1 MKKIKF
7 SLSKQLI
14 IITLVS
20 LVLMIG
26 LISLILPK
34 SLEPYFEDTVYSY
47 LSKPLEVMGKNHN
60 FEEDTENVLY
70 IQSINGNFV
79 SNKDYKEIIDIDS
92 LDMIKSYIEGDH
104 GKFTINNKTYY
115 YSVKGRE
122 KVIALTNDTYIK
134 SLRNNMLLV
143 TIPVVI
149 IIFVIILILLL
160 IWSNKLVSKIERI
173 KTKIDNFN
181 DPDYKIE
188 KEKHEIDDELKV
200 LDNTIDEM
208 KEMILSK
215 EKYEREMYQNISHD
229 FKTPIMVVKSY
240 VEAYKDKIEKP
251 DTVIKITEEEMN
263 KLEKKVKTMLEIN
276 KNTYLKNNYK
286 NNETIDIKKLLQ
298 DKIKKYKVINKDL
311 KYKLNING
319 NSVVNGNEEIWDSI
333 IDNILSN
340 AIRYAKSTIVI
351 TIEDKKITFYN
362 DGDHIKDSIINKLF
376 DPYVK
381 DEKGEHGLGLS
392 IVKKNIDLIKYKIYA
407 NNLDVGVE
415 FVIER

>member
-47 LSKPLEVMGKNHN
+47 LSKPLEVMGKNHD
-60 FEEDTENVLY
+60 FEEDTENVLF
-70 IQSINGNFV
+70 IQTINGNFV

-92 LDMIKSYIEGDH
+92 LNMIKSYIEGDH

-134 SLRNNMLLV
+134 NLRNNMLLV

-160 IWSNKLVSKIERI
+160 IWSNKLVSKIGRI

-251 DTVIKITEEEMN
+251 DTVIKITEEEMD

>member
-34 SLEPYFEDTVYSY
+34 SLEPYCEDTVYSY

-60 FEEDTENVLY
+60 FEEDTENVLF
-70 IQSINGNFV
+70 IQTINGNFV

-251 DTVIKITEEEMN
+251 DTVIKITEEEMD